1 MKLLKNTL
9 SFIIVI
15 LILLSLCCT
24 AQVRAFANQNFH
36 IGNRSAANV
45 AVLIYSFDDF
55 FSSQIKQNLE
65 DIEKENKDKVHFTF
79 YDGKNNIAIQN
90 ETLDSVIR
98 SNVDLIIGSL
108 VNSNEDN
115 VENIIFKAKQ
125 KNVPL
130 ILLTI
135 SPEVVSKVSKYYDKV
150 SFISSDFKQQG
161 IYQGKLLVDLWNTN
175 KSTIDKNGDNRLQY
189 VLLQGKVNNPIAIDR
204 TKYVISSIND
214 SGINTEQLALVN
226 ADWSEELAQS
236 SIESLF
242 LRYND
247 SIEAIIAN
255 NDSMAIGAV
264 KALQKYGYNK
274 GDKSKNIAVV
284 SIDGIPEAKDL
295 IDKGFMTGTIIHD
308 PKIFAE
314 QLYTIGM
321 NLIKNLSPIE
331 NTDNKLVDGIII
343 IPFPYEAYIKK

>member
-1 MKLLKNTL
+1 MKLLMNTL

-15 LILLSLCCT
+15 LVLLTLCCT
-24 AQVRAFANQNFH
+24 DQVHAFANQNFDT
-36 IGNRSAANV
+36 GNRSAANV
-45 AVLIYSFDDF
+45 AVLLYSFDDF
-55 FSSQIKQNLE
+55 YFSQVKQNLE

-79 YDGKNNIAIQN
+79 YDGKNNISIQN
-90 ETLDSVIR
+90 ETLDSVIK
-98 SNVDLIIGSL
+98 SDVDLIIASL

-130 ILLTI
+130 ILSTI

-150 SFISSDFKQQG
+150 AFVSFDFKQQG
-161 IYQGKLLVDLWNTN
+161 IYQGKILMDLWNTN

-189 VLLQGKVNNPIAIDR
+189 VLLQGKLNNPIAINR

-214 SGINTEQLALVN
+214 SGISTEQLALVN
-226 ADWSEELAQS
+226 ADWSEALAES

-242 LRYND
+242 LKYNGR
-247 SIEAIIAN
+247 IEAIIAN
-255 NDSMAIGAV
+255 NDYMAIGAV

-284 SIDGIPEAKDL
+284 GIDGIPEAKDL
-295 IDKGFMTGTIIHD
+295 IDKGFMAGTIVLD
-308 PKIFAE
+308 PKIYSE
-314 QLYTIGM
+314 QLFTVGM
-321 NLIKNLSPIE
+321 NLIQNLSPTE
-331 NTDNKLVDGIII
+331 NTNYKLVDGIIMT
-343 IPFPYEAYIKK
+343 PFSNEIYIKK